1 MENFNKVD
9 TIISNYES
17 FLLINEEISEDQN
30 KQDKPIQI
38 QFDNEI
44 LGIDNLIKKT
54 KQNIIKK

>member
-9 TIISNYES
+9 AIISNYES

>member
-9 TIISNYES
+9 AIISNYES

-44 LGIDNLIKKT
+44 LGIDNIIKKT